1 MIYEGEPKNNHNS
14 FEVGR
19 ASAAECIP
27 PVLYFRDTRSAR
39 AHKAVVEG
47 VRI

>member
-1 MIYEGEPKNNHNS
+1 MIHEGGPKINRNS

-19 ASAAECIP
+19 ASAAERIP

-39 AHKAVVEG
+39 VHKAVVEG

>member
-1 MIYEGEPKNNHNS
+1 MIYEGGPKNNRNS

-19 ASAAECIP
+19 ASAAERIP